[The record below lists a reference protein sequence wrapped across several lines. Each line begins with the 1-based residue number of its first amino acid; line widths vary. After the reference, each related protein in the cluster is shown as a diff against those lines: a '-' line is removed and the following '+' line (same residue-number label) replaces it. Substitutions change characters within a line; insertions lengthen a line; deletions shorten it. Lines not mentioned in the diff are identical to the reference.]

1 MDTNVKKRNIFQQI
15 GGGIVGVVKS
25 NLGILLALY
34 SERRTVD
41 RTLDSWVKEFLPIP
55 TFDTRIP
62 ETADVK
68 KANSAML
75 LVSQINKKSQTAYEK
90 LCAEI
95 IYALDNPTEPIGSL
109 RKTMM
114 ETENAEA

>member
-1 MDTNVKKRNIFQQI
+1 MNIKAAI
-15 GGGIVGVVKS
+15 KSMRLRTLLLSTGGVI
-25 NLGILLALY
+25 LGILLALY